1 MALSDLKLGTFR
13 SYRLPV
19 VLVLVV
25 ISLLLELIVHW
36 YLDVEVV
43 YSHFF
48 YIPVV
53 LAAIWYGIRGALVAV
68 VLGAALLVGTYVSSG
83 MIDFGSVIRAL
94 MFVLVAVV
102 IGVISDLMRREQDKM
117 INEVADAAL
126 QSGLQASG
134 GSILDL
140 KSRVL
145 SIAGVKRLEERGD
158 VQGLIGALRNRDPGV
173 QYEAVEALGRLRN
186 PSAVPALIG
195 ALTGDQY
202 SGIRWKA
209 AEALAKIGTP
219 AVPSLLAV
227 LDHPD
232 EDIRW
237 KAAVT
242 LGEIGDTRAIPPL
255 VELLGD
261 NDRFV
266 RSRAAY
272 ALGLIGIPAV
282 EALKDAVSRG
292 DTDFRR
298 GAVAA
303 LGKVDDPSATEALVL
318 ALGDPSP
325 ELQQDAISALVA
337 RGPRAV
343 PALASTLY
351 DPDPRKRMGAVQA
364 LAGTGDPGAR
374 AALENA
380 LISADPE
387 TKEVLVSAL
396 REIDAR
402 ALIPETGGED
412 RHAGR

>member
-19 VLVLVV
+19 LLLLVV

-36 YLDVEVV
+36 YLDIEVV

-53 LAAIWYGIRGALVAV
+53 LAAIWYGIRGVPVAV
-68 VLGAALLVGTYVSSG
+68 VLGAALLAGTYVSSG
-83 MIDFGSVIRAL
+83 MIDSGSVIRAL

-102 IGVISDLMRREQDKM
+102 IGVIADLMRREQDKM
-117 INEVADAAL
+117 IDEVADAAL

-145 SIAGVKRLEERGD
+145 SIAGVKRLEERAD
-158 VQGLIGALRNRDPGV
+158 VKGLIAALRNRDPGV
-173 QYEAVEALGRLRN
+173 QYEAVEALGRLGN
-186 PSAVPALIG
+186 PSAVPALMG

-242 LGEIGDTRAIPPL
+242 LGEIGDTRAISPL

-261 NDRFV
+261 KDRFV

-272 ALGLIGIPAV
+272 ALGLIGAPAV
-282 EALKDAVSRG
+282 ETLKDAVSRG
-292 DTDFRR
+292 DTDFRK

-303 LGKVDDPSATEALVL
+303 LGKVDDPSATEALVP

-325 ELQQDAISALVA
+325 EIRQDAISALTA
-337 RGPRAV
+337 RGPGAV
-343 PALASTLY
+343 PALAPALC
-351 DPDPRKRMGAVQA
+351 DPDPRKRKGAAQA

-387 TKEVLVSAL
+387 TKEVLSSAL
-396 REIDAR
+396 REMDER
-402 ALIPETGGED
+402 AVIPETEGED
-412 RHAGR
+412 CHAGR

>member
-1 MALSDLKLGTFR
+1 MALSDLRLDAFR
-13 SYRLPV
+13 DYRLPV
-19 VLVLVV
+19 LIVLVV
-25 ISLLLELIVHW
+25 FSLLLELIVHW
-36 YLDVEVV
+36 YLDIDVV

-68 VLGAALLVGTYVSSG
+68 LLGAALLAGTYVTSG
-83 MIDFGSVIRAL
+83 MIDSGSVIRAL
-94 MFVLVAVV
+94 MFVLVALV
-102 IGVISDLMRREQDKM
+102 IGVVSDLMRREQDKM

-126 QSGLQASG
+126 QSGLQAPG
-134 GSILDL
+134 GSLLDL
-140 KSRVL
+140 KSRVI

-158 VQGLIGALRNRDPGV
+158 VQGLIRALRNRDPGV
-173 QYEAVEALGRLRN
+173 QYEAVEALGELRD
-186 PSAVPALIG
+186 PAATPALMG

-227 LDHPD
+227 LAHPD

-261 NDRFV
+261 RDRFI

-272 ALGLIGIPAV
+272 ALGLIGAPAV
-282 EALKDAVSRG
+282 GSLREAASHGDA
-292 DTDFRR
+292 DFRR

-303 LGKVDDPSATEALVL
+303 LGKIEDPAATEALVD

-325 ELQQDAISALVA
+325 EVRQDAVAALAAREDRAVSALTT
-337 RGPRAV
+337 
-343 PALASTLY
+343 ALR
-351 DPDPRKRMGAVQA
+351 DPDPRKREGAAQA

-374 AALENA
+374 TALEEA
-380 LISADPE
+380 LLSADPE
-387 TKEVLVSAL
+387 TEKVLVAAL
-396 REIDAR
+396 QDMDAR
-402 ALIPETGGED
+402 KVPFHSGANGQ
-412 RHAGR
+412 

>member
-145 SIAGVKRLEERGD
+145 SIAVVKRLEERGD

-272 ALGLIGIPAV
+272 ALGLIGTPAV

-298 GAVAA
+298 GAVTA
-303 LGKVDDPSATEALVL
+303 LGKVDDTSATEALVL

-351 DPDPRKRMGAVQA
+351 DPDPRKRMGAAQA

-374 AALENA
+374 AALEKA

-402 ALIPETGGED
+402 AFIPETGGKD